1 MVIDVQDELLYT
13 SQIKSAAVHLQRFLV
28 CLFGI
33 LAYVDLVHFFYF
45 ESFSFAFNLWFIS
58 ISILLSIFWLLIK
71 ATIASPYNNTFNL
84 DALCQFIC
92 LVLGCILGFGV
103 FNLHH
108 YVNIDTPNMTLNHLI
123 ILSGILIF
131 STSTISI
138 LYLSNRFRYF
148 LFLFIP
154 FITPCILYKFIF
166 FTPLST
172 YYQFTFNF
180 IFLFIIICAFIVH
193 RYHTQLSLLSFKNNK
208 FSLQETQLTQDKNQ
222 LGLNLK
228 NAVEKSN
235 QMQNEL
241 LLHNQL
247 LEQKVKERIYDIK
260 QINDR
265 LENHQA
271 NLAFAHETAGI
282 NSWLWNIEKRSIEI
296 FDTKSKILFNHISE
310 NEVQFES
317 LIHPDDLDNYQK
329 LMRQHLRGKTE
340 RFEARYRIK
349 RDQQWCWIQDTGKVV
364 ARHPM
369 SYKPLR
375 MVGIHRDIQK
385 EKTDQEQLKLAANV
399 FEHVAEGVFVL
410 DNNLCYLEVN
420 PYFEKLTSYHQSDL
434 LGKHLF
440 DITVNTKKEILS
452 QHFDVTKKLIAD
464 GEYDAELQI
473 EFLTGKVLTLWVH
486 INAVT
491 DEKNKIIN
499 YIGIITDLTERKK
512 QEQRV
517 SYLENYDL
525 LTDLPNRFYF
535 NLQLHHYLTDP
546 NDSIQNLAVIRINID
561 RFRSFNEFVSTQA
574 GDILLQKTAQRL
586 RHSCPDALL
595 ISYLNNDDFA
605 IIYKYGQ
612 NKKNIQQIAKK
623 ILEAFESP
631 FVIQNNEHF
640 ISTSIGIALY
650 PEHGRQIDTLNSHAE
665 QALAEAKSLG
675 GNTAY
680 FYTNKNTRLFH
691 QGVNLEGDLRQ
702 ALKNKELLV
711 YYQPKICTKTEKVY
725 GFEALIRWQHPKL
738 GLLTPDIFLPIAEES
753 SLITEIGRFVLFE
766 TCKQIRIWQDLN
778 FDYLRISVNVVA
790 QQIHRGELIHDI
802 DQALELYNVSG
813 DMLELEITE
822 SSLIAKSEN
831 VLTLLQ
837 QVKHRHI
844 SISLDDFGTGYSSL
858 AYLIN
863 YPIDT
868 LKIDKLFIAKIE
880 QEKDQAI
887 VSAIIA
893 MGKAMGLSI
902 VAEGVETIEQINFL
916 KKHDCHILQ
925 GYYYSKPLTAQEC
938 IDYLSKF
945 KLASVYR
952 S

>member
-1 MVIDVQDELLYT
+1 M
-13 SQIKSAAVHLQRFLV
+13 
-28 CLFGI
+28 
-33 LAYVDLVHFFYF
+33 
-45 ESFSFAFNLWFIS
+45 
-58 ISILLSIFWLLIK
+58 
-71 ATIASPYNNTFNL
+71 
-84 DALCQFIC
+84 
-92 LVLGCILGFGV
+92 
-103 FNLHH
+103 
-108 YVNIDTPNMTLNHLI
+108 
-123 ILSGILIF
+123 
-131 STSTISI
+131 
-138 LYLSNRFRYF
+138 
-148 LFLFIP
+148 
-154 FITPCILYKFIF
+154 
-166 FTPLST
+166 
-172 YYQFTFNF
+172 
-180 IFLFIIICAFIVH
+180 
-193 RYHTQLSLLSFKNNK
+193 
-208 FSLQETQLTQDKNQ
+208 
-222 LGLNLK
+222 
-228 NAVEKSN
+228 
-235 QMQNEL
+235 
-241 LLHNQL
+241 
-247 LEQKVKERIYDIK
+247 IYIK

-296 FDTKSKILFNHISE
+296 FDTKYKILFNHIDE
-310 NEVQFES
+310 NEIQFEA
-317 LIHPDDLDNYQK
+317 LIHPDDLEHYQT

-349 RDQQWCWIQDTGKVV
+349 RDQQWYWIQDTGKVI
-364 ARHPM
+364 ARHPI

-399 FEHVAEGVFVL
+399 FKHVAEGVFVL
-410 DNNLCYLEVN
+410 DNNLCYLDVN
-420 PYFEKLTSYHQSDL
+420 PYFEKLTDYHQEDL

-440 DITVNTKKEILS
+440 DITVNTKKEILE
-452 QHFDVTKKLIAD
+452 QHFDVTKKLVSD

-473 EFLTGKVLTLWVH
+473 EFLTGKNLTLWVH
-486 INAVT
+486 IHAVT
-491 DEKNKIIN
+491 DEKNKIMN

-546 NDSIQNLAVIRINID
+546 KNLMQNLAVIRINID
-561 RFRSFNEFVSTQA
+561 RFRSFNEFMSTQA
-574 GDILLQKTAQRL
+574 GDLLLQKTAQRL
-586 RHSCPDALL
+586 RHSCPNALL

-605 IIYKYGQ
+605 IIYEYGQ
-612 NKKNIQQIAKK
+612 NKKNIQTIAKTL
-623 ILEAFESP
+623 LEAFERP
-631 FVIQNNEHF
+631 FTIQNSEHF
-640 ISTSIGIALY
+640 ISTSIGIAFY

-680 FYTNKNTRLFH
+680 FYTNKNRQLFH

-711 YYQPKICTKTEKVY
+711 YYQPKICTQTEKIY

-778 FDYLRISVNVVA
+778 FDYLRISVNIVA
-790 QQIHRGELIHDI
+790 QQIHRGQLIHDI
-802 DQALELYNVSG
+802 DQALELYNISG

-822 SSLIAKSEN
+822 SSLVAKSEN
-831 VLTLLQ
+831 VLNLLQ

-858 AYLIN
+858 AYLIH

-868 LKIDKLFIAKIE
+868 LKIDKLFIAKID

-925 GYYYSKPLTAQEC
+925 GYYYSKPLTPREC
-938 IDYLSKF
+938 IDYLAKF

-952 S
+952 V